1 MKVAY
6 ADPPYIGQAKRLYGK
21 HKDYQGEVDHKDLID
36 RLCDEFPDGWA
47 LSLSCQALQY
57 ILGLC
62 PDDVRV
68 LSWTK
73 RYHGFLAGI
82 RLQYC
87 WEPVILKGGREGPH
101 IKGDPTLRDW
111 VDASPEG
118 FTFRKMPQNHVRGKK
133 PQKFCF
139 WLFDCLGLQPGDT
152 LVDLYPGTGAVG
164 RAWERYQQDYGMVR
178 CGQRLMFSN
187 ESWKGV

>member
-6 ADPPYIGQAKRLYGK
+6 ADPPYIGQAKKVYGK
-21 HKDYQGEVDHKDLID
+21 HKDYQGEVDHKDLIG

-57 ILGLC
+57 ILSLC

-87 WEPVILKGGREGPH
+87 WEPVILKGGRQGPH

-133 PQKFCF
+133 PQNFCF

-178 CGQRLMFSN
+178 RGQRLMFSN
-187 ESWKGV
+187 T